1 MNRMVSHL
9 KKLSENNKSIDFSV
23 VGIGKMGKGLL
34 NQISRIPA
42 MRSLV
47 ICDENLDVA
56 IEGIESTGLSKNE
69 YIVTEKKEEAIK
81 EIENGKMIVTTDWT
95 LAVEIPQI
103 QGVVDCTG
111 NPPFGAILAE
121 GAIENKK
128 HMINLN
134 VESDAVIGPILYK
147 KAKEKGVVYTGSS
160 GDEPGAIIEL
170 ADFAK
175 AIGFKIL
182 AVGKGKN
189 NPLNVQAT
197 EDDLKEE
204 ALSKGLYPKI
214 LTSFVD
220 GTNTMLELTCV
231 ANSIG
236 FVPDQLGGHGI
247 TTNLKSITKDF
258 SLKEEGGILNQYGIV
273 DYVFGMAPGVFVI
286 VTHDAKEVH
295 DLMHYVSMGEGPN
308 YVLYRPFH
316 LTSLETPISIF
327 KAIVEN
333 TATISP
339 QKGQIADTITVAKRD
354 LKAGKKLEGIGGKDV
369 YGQIIDYKTQ
379 QEKNYLPI
387 GLITKETK
395 LKKDIKKGDLLTYD
409 DVLLEKVRIVELRE
423 EQDLL
428 MKEW

>member
-1 MNRMVSHL
+1 MNRMVSHIKRL
-9 KKLSENNKSIDFSV
+9 KEKGQNIDFSV
-23 VGIGKMGKGLL
+23 VGSGKMGKGLL
-34 NQISRIPA
+34 NQISRIPG

-47 ICDENLDVA
+47 VCDEKIQNA
-56 IEGIESTGLSKNE
+56 IEGIESTGLSRDE
-69 YIVTEKKEEAIK
+69 YIVTNNIDEAIK
-81 EIENGKMIVTTDWT
+81 EIENNKIIITNNWR
-95 LAVEIPQI
+95 LAVEIPQVK
-103 QGVVDCTG
+103 GVVDCTG

-134 VESDAVIGPILYK
+134 VEADAVIGPILYK
-147 KAKEKGVVYTGSS
+147 KACENGVVYTGSS
-160 GDEPGAIIEL
+160 GDEPGAIMEL

-189 NPLNVQAT
+189 NPLNVYAT
-197 EDDLKEE
+197 EDDLREE

-236 FVPDQLGGHGI
+236 FVPDKLGGHGI
-247 TTNLKSITKDF
+247 HTTLETITKDF
-258 SLKEEGGILNQYGIV
+258 SLKQEGGVLDSYGIV
-273 DYVFGMAPGVFVI
+273 DYAFGIAPGVFVI

-295 DLMHYVSMGEGPN
+295 DLMNYVSMGEGPN

-327 KAIVEN
+327 NAIVEN
-333 TATISP
+333 TETISP
-339 QKGQIADTITVAKRD
+339 KKGQIADTITVAKRD
-354 LKAGKKLEGIGGKDV
+354 LKAGKTLEGIGGKDV
-369 YGQIIDYKTQ
+369 YGQIIDHKIQ
-379 QEKNYLPI
+379 REKNLLPI

-395 LKKDIKKGDLLTYD
+395 LKKDVKKGSLLTYN
-409 DVLLEKVRIVELRE
+409 DVILEDVRIVELRK
-423 EQDLL
+423 EQDRL
-428 MKEW
+428 MSEW